1 MQFNKFILGFLIVI
15 CHVGIIS
22 SQIQHIEPLNWW
34 VGMKNPNLQL
44 LINGNG
50 ISKLTPKINYP
61 GVVIKKI
68 TKGDSENY
76 IFLDLTIAKTTKAGK
91 FKIDFFEKSKKVFAQ
106 DYELLNRKLESKNFK
121 GFNSKDAIYLI
132 TPDRFSNGDPTNDV
146 VSGMREQKVDRK
158 NEGGR
163 HGGDIRGII
172 NHLDYIADMGFT
184 AIWPT
189 PVLENDMNDYSY
201 HGYAITNHYKVDP
214 RMGLMSDYKEL
225 SEKAKA
231 KGIKLIYDGV
241 INHTGSYYWWMNDLP
256 FKDWIN
262 FPDSIQITSHR
273 RTVNQDLYASKID
286 KEKMTKGWFVSSMPD
301 MNGENPFLANYLIQ
315 NTIWWIESLQL
326 GGIRQDTY
334 CYSDKDFSKKW
345 SCSVMDEYL
354 NFSIVGEEW
363 SYNPLITS
371 YWQRDKVN
379 RDGYKSCLT
388 TTMDFP
394 LQLALVTALKEKE
407 GTSVE
412 KGFTRIYESIANDF
426 VYAHPNDIMIFGDN
440 HDMDRIYTQL
450 NKDEKLTKIA
460 IAFIL
465 TTRGIPQIYYGT
477 EILADNTPY
486 LNNHGFIRS
495 DFPGGWDN
503 DTINAFTGKGFSADQ
518 LSMQKYVKF
527 LLNYRKTNNVL
538 TNGKL
543 LHFYPIDDVY
553 VYFRYLENKMV
564 MVALNRNESS
574 KTLDMSRFAE
584 IIKQSKIAKDIF
596 DNKEYLLSNGLTIN
610 GKSATIFEI
619 K

>member
-1 MQFNKFILGFLIVI
+1 MQYNKFIFGLLII
-15 CHVGIIS
+15 ISHTGIIS
-22 SQIQHIEPLNWW
+22 SQIHHIEPLNWW

-44 LINGNG
+44 LINGND
-50 ISKLTPKINYP
+50 ISFLVPKINYP

-68 TKGDSENY
+68 TKGDSKNY
-76 IFLDLTIAKTTKAGK
+76 MFLDLTIAKTTKPGK
-91 FKIDFFEKSKKVFAQ
+91 FKIDFYDKSKKVISQ
-106 DYELLNRKLESKNFK
+106 DYELLNRKTDSKNIR
-121 GFNSKDAIYLI
+121 GFNTSDAIYLI

-146 VSGMREQKVDRK
+146 ISGMREQKVDRQ

-172 NHLDYIADMGFT
+172 NHLDYISNMGFT

-214 RMGLMSDYKEL
+214 RMGLLSDYKEL

-256 FKDWIN
+256 FNDWIN

-273 RTVNQDLYASKID
+273 RTVNQDMYASKID

-301 MNGENPFLANYLIQ
+301 MNGKNTYLANYLIQ

-345 SCSVMDEYL
+345 SCSVMEEYP

-379 RDGYKSCLT
+379 CDGYKSCVS

-407 GTSVE
+407 GTNVE
-412 KGFTRIYESIANDF
+412 KGFTRIYESLANDF
-426 VYAHPNDIMIFGDN
+426 VYAHPNDVMIFGDN

-460 IAFIL
+460 LAFLL

-477 EILADNTPY
+477 EILADNTSN

-495 DFPGGWDN
+495 DFPGGWEKDSVN
-503 DTINAFTGKGFSADQ
+503 GFTGKGLTAEQ
-518 LSMQKYVKF
+518 LSMQQYMKF

-543 LHFYPIDDVY
+543 LHFYPIDDIY
-553 VYFRYLENKMV
+553 VYFRYFENKIV
-564 MVALNRNESS
+564 MVALNRNDSS
-574 KTLDMSRFAE
+574 KTLNMNRFAE
-584 IIKQSKIAKDIF
+584 IIRQNKIAKDIF
-596 DNKEYLLSNGLTIN
+596 DSKEYSLTNGLTIN
-610 GKSATIFEI
+610 GKSASIFEI